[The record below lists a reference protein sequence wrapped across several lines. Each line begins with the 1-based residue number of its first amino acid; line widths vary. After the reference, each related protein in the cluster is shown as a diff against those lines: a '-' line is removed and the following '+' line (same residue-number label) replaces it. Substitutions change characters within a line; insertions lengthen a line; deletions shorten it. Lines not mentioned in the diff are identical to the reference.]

1 MVLGKESCWGKGCW
15 MAGVPPEPA
24 LPAAPPP
31 PLPAVPPLPALPA
44 LPAVPPV
51 PALPPAPPLL
61 PPTPLAPVPP
71 VDPADPPL
79 AGVPAD
85 PPVPPVPPVAP
96 PIEEEGSSAV
106 SPLEHAVA
114 SSAVSRV
121 IPATVSRSLL
131 MAGRVCKRGA
141 TGGCEEVARKHVRSH
156 RRDRDRFDRA
166 IDPIAPGDP
175 TEGTRRGSWSTP
187 RDNWTR

>member
-24 LPAAPPP
+24 LPA
-31 PLPAVPPLPALPA
+31 VPPVPALPA

-51 PALPPAPPLL
+51 PALPPMPPPL
-61 PPTPLAPVPP
+61 PPTPPLPPVPPVPP
-71 VDPADPPL
+71 VDPAEPPL
-79 AGVPAD
+79 ASLPAD

-114 SSAVSRV
+114 SRTVSRV
-121 IPATVSRSLL
+121 IPATVSRWLL
-131 MAGRVCKRGA
+131 MAQGVCKRGA
-141 TGGCEEVARKHVRSH
+141 TGGCEEVARKHARSH
-156 RRDRDRFDRA
+156 RRDRDRFDRT
-166 IDPIAPGDP
+166 INPIAPGDP
-175 TEGTRRGSWSTP
+175 TEGTRWDSWSTP